1 MPSTLPLLAV
11 PQLIGICFN
20 WALLGVLNL
29 QTYLYCEYFP
39 DDRLALKLLVYA
51 VWAWEWVQT
60 GLLTATIVDIY
71 AYDFG
76 SRLSI
81 AQSHNSWFSVAI
93 MCGVSATVLQNFLS
107 WRVYRLSRSWVLTVI
122 MTVLSLIQGVASV
135 FSGVLER
142 KWETSDM
149 AKGTALVPIYI
160 WLCTSAVLDVLIT
173 ISMTTL
179 LLRKK
184 TGLAHTNA
192 MINRVVR
199 LVVETGMLTASV
211 TLSVLIL
218 FNVPSLRD
226 TLLYE
231 APAMILS
238 KTYANTLLTNLNSRQ
253 YIRRHDKHTVNLAKS
268 TVQLNFARNTMES
281 ATGSSVSGAAPPI
294 NANQMKGFATVPDK
308 LTEQKDRDWSR
319 AGSERMRRNSIV

>member
-1 MPSTLPLLAV
+1 MQCRTPGASVIRPWWRCAYGQAA
-11 PQLIGICFN
+11 QLIGICFN

-39 DDRLALKLLVYA
+39 DDRLALRLLVYA
-51 VWAWEWVQT
+51 VWVWEWVQT

-93 MCGVSATVLQNFLS
+93 MCGVSAMVLQNFLS

-122 MTVLSLIQGVASV
+122 MTVVRAIGQAAGVADLCIGPLSQLSLIQGVAAV
-135 FSGVLER
+135 
-142 KWETSDM
+142 
-149 AKGTALVPIYI
+149 I

-184 TGLAHTNA
+184 TGFVRTNA

-199 LVVETGMLTASV
+199 LVVETGMLTG
-211 TLSVLIL
+211 TL
-218 FNVPSLRD
+218 
-226 TLLYE
+226 
-231 APAMILS
+231 
-238 KTYANTLLTNLNSRQ
+238 
-253 YIRRHDKHTVNLAKS
+253 
-268 TVQLNFARNTMES
+268 
-281 ATGSSVSGAAPPI
+281 PI
-294 NANQMKGFATVPDK
+294 
-308 LTEQKDRDWSR
+308 SC
-319 AGSERMRRNSIV
+319 